1 MAWISVSQF
10 NIGANR
16 TDAILLPHLLDS
28 SHIAIKVRH
37 ITPTKWRKSGD
48 LWQQFT
54 GGVTGISQFVGF
66 NQQVA
71 IAMDNSL
78 GKYYLRFQ
86 PVAYH
91 KGLFLELWRWV
102 ANAFGVLWLDD
113 GGWDDLEVWN
123 D

>member
-1 MAWISVSQF
+1 MAWISVAQL

-16 TDAILLPHLLDS
+16 TDAILLPFLLDS
-28 SHIAIKVRH
+28 SHIAIKIRH
-37 ITPTKWRKSGD
+37 ITPNKWRKSGD

-54 GGVTGISQFVGF
+54 GGIFGQPQFVGF
-66 NQQVA
+66 DQQTA

-102 ANAFGVLWLDD
+102 ITAMGDYWNDD
-113 GGWDDLEVWN
+113 GFWVDEGVA
-123 D
+123 